1 MLRLSDI
8 MSQFPPKLHTF
19 PKAILRE
26 YLQYKML
33 ASIFSHSTSAKLCFI
48 WGTSLRIGY
57 GSQRFSEDLD
67 FDNWGLTPEE
77 FEVITEKVK
86 QDLLGEGYEVE
97 IRHIYKGAFHCI
109 IKIPQLLF
117 DNELASMATEKL
129 TIKID
134 TVAQGI
140 EYQPEVKV
148 LQQFGII
155 SPYKIAAQNV
165 LLSMKLSAFFER
177 VKGRDLFD
185 IVYLLSLWAQPDWN
199 VCDQLFH
206 LTNAMELKEKI
217 KIRLTEIDFSALQRD
232 VQPFLF
238 NSNDQSVA
246 LFPQVIEQTIFL

>member
-1 MLRLSDI
+1 M
-8 MSQFPPKLHTF
+8 
-19 PKAILRE
+19 
-26 YLQYKML
+26 
-33 ASIFSHSTSAKLCFI
+33 
-48 WGTSLRIGY
+48 RIGY

-185 IVYLLSLWAQPDWN
+185 IVYLLSL
-199 VCDQLFH
+199 
-206 LTNAMELKEKI
+206 
-217 KIRLTEIDFSALQRD
+217 
-232 VQPFLF
+232 
-238 NSNDQSVA
+238 
-246 LFPQVIEQTIFL
+246 